1 MIHVISSCNIKQNLK
16 FSFHAAEA
24 YSESL
29 SMSKAECF
37 VKKINRFQVLNS
49 LAENSSSD
57 VLQGSQYTPFQL
69 TINISKA
76 YYGKDETEEL

>member
-1 MIHVISSCNIKQNLK
+1 
-16 FSFHAAEA
+16 
-24 YSESL
+24 
-29 SMSKAECF
+29 MSKAECF

-76 YYGKDETEEL
+76 YYGKDETEELWDKVNVKCI